1 MRALGSKTSAIK
13 GLLALGVEFGGFVE
27 FSGDGGFGSSVAEA
41 PSTLSPTSN
50 QATFPSRAPEI
61 AAYVSLGVSLLL
73 TTRLR
78 AVLPVPAVDAATSL
92 GIAVAGYVLTPFAVV
107 FALVWARADG
117 IRRQLNPWFDV
128 LGLASQLRRLQI
140 IALLSFVIAFDH
152 VTTIATW
159 ATARIG

>member
-1 MRALGSKTSAIK
+1 
-13 GLLALGVEFGGFVE
+13 VEFG
-27 FSGDGGFGSSVAEA
+27 GDGGFGSNTTESTSV
-41 PSTLSPTSN
+41 LSPQSN
-50 QATFPSRAPEI
+50 QATFPSRAPEL
-61 AAYVSLGVSLLL
+61 AAYVALGLSLLL

-78 AVLPVPAVDAATSL
+78 GFLPVPTVGAATSL

>member
-1 MRALGSKTSAIK
+1 
-13 GLLALGVEFGGFVE
+13 VEFAGHGGFDSDAPTAS
-27 FSGDGGFGSSVAEA
+27 FLSSSA
-41 PSTLSPTSN
+41 SS
-50 QATFPSRAPEI
+50 QATFPSRVPEI
-61 AAYVSLGVSLLL
+61 AAYVSLGASLLL

-78 AVLPVPAVDAATSL
+78 SVLPVSSVSAAMSL
-92 GIAVAGYVLTPFAVV
+92 GIAVIGYVLTPFAVV

-140 IALLSFVIAFDH
+140 IALLSFITAFDH

-159 ATARIG
+159 ATTRIG